1 MILCL
6 DIGNSNLVGGVFK
19 DKLLLQFRHD
29 TKKIGTSDELGIFLR
44 SVLRENDIDYKE
56 ITKIGIASVVP
67 HIDYTLR
74 ATCRKYICGIDPV
87 FLNSSTA
94 TNIKIA
100 RKNQHEIGA
109 DLIAGAIAA
118 KSLFANKN
126 ILVFDFGTATTACF
140 INKDDEFIGASI
152 APGLRLMM
160 ESLHGNTAKLQSV
173 NIVAPKSAIG
183 THTKTALQSGVY
195 YTQLGFAKQII
206 KCTKE
211 EFTLDNE
218 DLVVVATGGFS
229 YLFASSKA
237 FDHIIPE
244 LVLLGIKTIL

>member
-19 DKLLLQFRHD
+19 DQLLLQFRHD

-44 SVLRENDIDYKE
+44 SVLRENEIDYKE

-67 HIDYTLR
+67 YIDYTIR
-74 ATCRKYICGIDPV
+74 AACRKYICGIDPI
-87 FLNSSTA
+87 FLNSNTA
-94 TNIKIA
+94 INIKIA
-100 RKNQHEIGA
+100 RKNHHEIGA

-118 KSLFANKN
+118 KGLFANQN

-140 INKDDEFIGASI
+140 INKDSEFIGASI

-160 ESLHGNTAKLQSV
+160 ESLHGSTAKLQSV
-173 NIVAPKSAIG
+173 NIVAPKTAIG
-183 THTKTALQSGVY
+183 THTKTAIQSGVY
-195 YTQLGFAKQII
+195 FSQLGFALQII
-206 KCTKE
+206 NGTKQ
-211 EFTLDNE
+211 EFNLNNE

-229 YLFASSKA
+229 YLFANNKV